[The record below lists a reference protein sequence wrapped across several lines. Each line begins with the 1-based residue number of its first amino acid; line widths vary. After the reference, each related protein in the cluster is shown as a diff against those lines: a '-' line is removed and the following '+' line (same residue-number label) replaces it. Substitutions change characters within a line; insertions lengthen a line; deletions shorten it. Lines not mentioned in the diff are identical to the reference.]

1 MIRRFLQS
9 GVMEEMEIRYETT
22 GTPQG
27 GIISPVLAN
36 IYLHDLDMALEER
49 GTAWVR
55 YADDVVA
62 LCRSREETEQV
73 LETIRETLSG
83 LGLRLSVQ
91 KTRIV
96 HMEEGFDYL
105 GWHYQ
110 GKQRWP
116 RKKSLDQLRRR
127 LRAMTRRVL

>member
-36 IYLHDLDMALEER
+36 IYLHDLDTALEER

-116 RKKSLDQLRRR
+116 RKKSVDQLRHR